1 MRWAI
6 LVVFVS
12 SFGRGQS
19 ILEHSAAAAGGSV
32 GGVAGKKV
40 SDGLTAI
47 FGKIDQQTKKA
58 AKGTEASASKPNPN
72 PNPNPNTPLFE
83 VGPAVPKQRNAVP
96 PPPPPIH
103 RASVQKL
110 PPMPTTRRV
119 VPVAQP
125 DLEPPRQA
133 SLAELRSVTSGMSRD
148 DVLKFGT
155 PSVRITMNEEG
166 HLLEI
171 YRYIDNSKSLG
182 TLRLTDGAVSSVQ
195 VR

>member
-1 MRWAI
+1 MRWAFVVV
-6 LVVFVS
+6 LVG

-19 ILEHSAAAAGGSV
+19 LLEHSAAAAGGSV

-47 FGKIDQQTKKA
+47 FGKIDQQTRKA
-58 AKGTEASASKPNPN
+58 AKGPEASAPKPNPN
-72 PNPNPNTPLFE
+72 APLFE

-110 PPMPTTRRV
+110 PPMPVTRRV
-119 VPVAQP
+119 VPVPQP
-125 DLEPPRQA
+125 NLDPPRQP

-155 PSVRITMNEEG
+155 PSVRITMNDEG

-171 YRYIDNSKSLG
+171 YRYIDNSKNLG